1 MSSANRSWAK
11 GSNFFNFSFCMQGAF
26 HGHYHEISYPLAYID
41 KMWDIPFKRNFPIQ
55 IKL

>member
-1 MSSANRSWAK
+1 
-11 GSNFFNFSFCMQGAF
+11 MQGAF